1 LLAFAVRTVLES
13 VREDKRE
20 DHPGRPDAYFLA
32 MDPTH
37 FEEVFRA
44 ERSDLV
50 AISSRLRFPV
60 DARGNVTDGDGHS
73 ATPLQACLVLFG
85 RFGCQ
90 DDWKTLTPEFDRD
103 RTWCVRCTA
112 VCTHTQSHRARAPRL
127 KKIYHAPGLP
137 GHEEL
142 HLTAGGSDRSSHDG
156 ARVPVDEARAAT
168 EYCLAIVLR
177 NFIVCASGRSE
188 ASLMT
193 GIVPPT
199 LDEYIALLRFAPA
212 VLALDAAAAAAA
224 AGV

>member
-1 LLAFAVRTVLES
+1 MVRTL
-13 VREDKRE
+13 
-20 DHPGRPDAYFLA
+20 Y
-32 MDPTH
+32 
-37 FEEVFRA
+37 
-44 ERSDLV
+44 
-50 AISSRLRFPV
+50 SRLHAHTVPPC
-60 DARGNVTDGDGHS
+60 ARAQVEEDLRS
-73 ATPLQACLVLFG
+73 REAA
-85 RFGCQ
+85 
-90 DDWKTLTPEFDRD
+90 RD
-103 RTWCVRCTA
+103 RHV
-112 VCTHTQSHRARAPRL
+112 H
-127 KKIYHAPGLP
+127 HAPGLP